1 MESGGIRPFKIGDGV
16 RVYLSVPITKHTYYT
31 IGTIIDINPSS
42 DKPYLIR
49 GWGRSEWYSEDYIRL
64 IKKQIVRGGKREIE
78 IHDAAIEYIKEA
90 SAKTKCLAYGDFT
103 KGALWADKTMIAKA
117 CDVLRDMTDD
127 RLGDSFMDDFK
138 RRLEEL

>member
-1 MESGGIRPFKIGDGV
+1 MR
-16 RVYLSVPITKHTYYT
+16 
-31 IGTIIDINPSS
+31 
-42 DKPYLIR
+42 
-49 GWGRSEWYSEDYIRL
+49 
-64 IKKQIVRGGKREIE
+64 KREIE

-117 CDVLRDMTDD
+117 CDVLRDLTDD
-127 RLGDSFMDDFK
+127 RLGDSFMGDFK